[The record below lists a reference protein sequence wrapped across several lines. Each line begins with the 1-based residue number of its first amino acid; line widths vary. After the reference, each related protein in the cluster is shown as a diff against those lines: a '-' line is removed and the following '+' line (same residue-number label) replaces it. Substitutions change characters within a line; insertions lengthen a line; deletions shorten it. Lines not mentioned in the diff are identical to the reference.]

1 MRAPI
6 ALISLTLALSALPAS
21 ATAQSWTPPDR
32 HDPAVSTADQ
42 HRWEIERLRAL
53 SDANEALARRQRLET
68 RLTLLELE
76 AARAPAVVPPD
87 GRPLASPEIERANR
101 EDAQRRGR
109 TMREGILEID
119 AWLDRPTP

>member
-68 RLTLLELE
+68 RLTLLELGITE
-76 AARAPAVVPPD
+76 SN
-87 GRPLASPEIERANR
+87 PLP
-101 EDAQRRGR
+101 RG
-109 TMREGILEID
+109 
-119 AWLDRPTP
+119 